1 MQCGYCWRPGGRP
14 GLAGLVVVAS
24 GKRRG
29 DRHGLGRAGRLVDGH
44 RHRHGLRRD
53 GAGPACRTCRRK
65 TCRGPLCLA
74 RNHRHLGDLGGDEC
88 LCVRFARGWLDD
100 CPGNRPRVRRAGIGL
115 RPDQNRCGPIF
126 RTGLAMRLFQTMI
139 FTDRPREGVRLALT
153 TLASGA
159 ILEIYP
165 RGISIS
171 PETMVPL
178 VLVHVSQSDVDR
190 ARRAC
195 EAFEREMMG

>member
-1 MQCGYCWRPGGRP
+1 
-14 GLAGLVVVAS
+14 VAIVTGS
-24 GKRRG
+24 GE
-29 DRHGLGRAGRLVDGH
+29 
-44 RHRHGLRRD
+44 RD
-53 GAGPACRTCRRK
+53 GWLMAVGID
-65 TCRGPLCLA
+65 LC
-74 RNHRHLGDLGGDEC
+74 
-88 LCVRFARGWLDD
+88 
-100 CPGNRPRVRRAGIGL
+100 
-115 RPDQNRCGPIF
+115 PDQNRGDYVF

-165 RGISIS
+165 RGIS

-195 EAFEREMMG
+195 EAFEREMRG